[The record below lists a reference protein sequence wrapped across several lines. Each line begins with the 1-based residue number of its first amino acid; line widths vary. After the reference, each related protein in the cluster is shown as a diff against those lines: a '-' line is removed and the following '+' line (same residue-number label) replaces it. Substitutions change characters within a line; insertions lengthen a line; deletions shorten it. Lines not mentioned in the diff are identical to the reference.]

1 MIQGLNTIRPT
12 TTRKTTTSSRA
23 AAKPRWMRRC
33 AIGASAPDS
42 SSMAWIDHV
51 SALTHLVEYGLGY
64 VTSTILDIRDLRKAY
79 GDVIALDGVSLTMA
93 PGEIVALLGPNGA
106 GKTTLVSIVCGLRR
120 ADSGSVGVKAVDA
133 LAHPEQARRHIG
145 LAPQDL
151 GIYPVDTVRQ
161 NLLLF
166 AELSGLRR
174 AEAAHQ
180 IEPITEALRLTE
192 LLDRKAGEL
201 SGGQK
206 RRLHTAMA
214 LVNSPD
220 LVLLDEATAGA
231 DVETR
236 AALIEVVKDLAARGS
251 AVLYSTHYLE
261 EVETLDARAVIL
273 DHGSVIAQGTV
284 KELIASNGGAI
295 VELTFD
301 GAPPALAEQFDAS
314 YDGQTVRVS
323 VEDPGREAARI
334 LSQLGP
340 DAERLE
346 GVEFINPSLETV
358 FLALTGRRYV
368 HDEEVGSVVAP

>member
-1 MIQGLNTIRPT
+1 M
-12 TTRKTTTSSRA
+12 
-23 AAKPRWMRRC
+23 
-33 AIGASAPDS
+33 
-42 SSMAWIDHV
+42 
-51 SALTHLVEYGLGY
+51 
-64 VTSTILDIRDLRKAY
+64 TSTILDIRDLKKAY
-79 GDVIALDGVSLTMA
+79 GDVIALDGVSLA
-93 PGEIVALLGPNGA
+93 IASGEIVALLGPNGA

-120 ADSGSVGVKAVDA
+120 ADSGTVTVKDVDA
-133 LAHPEQARRHIG
+133 LAHPEKARHHIG

-174 AEAAHQ
+174 REAVHQ

-214 LVNSPD
+214 LVNTPE

-251 AVLYSTHYLE
+251 AILYSTHYME

-273 DHGSVIAQGTV
+273 DHGSVIVEGSV
-284 KELIASNGGAI
+284 SELIASNGDAI
-295 VELTFD
+295 VQLIFD
-301 GAPPALAEQFDAS
+301 GPPPKLDGDWTAS
-314 YDGQTVRVS
+314 YDGNTVRVS
-323 VEDPGREAARI
+323 VGEPGREAAQI
-334 LSQLGP
+334 LSRLGT
-340 DAERLE
+340 DAERLVD
-346 GVEFINPSLETV
+346 VEFIKPSLETV

-368 HDEEVGSVVAP
+368 HDEEVADVVAS